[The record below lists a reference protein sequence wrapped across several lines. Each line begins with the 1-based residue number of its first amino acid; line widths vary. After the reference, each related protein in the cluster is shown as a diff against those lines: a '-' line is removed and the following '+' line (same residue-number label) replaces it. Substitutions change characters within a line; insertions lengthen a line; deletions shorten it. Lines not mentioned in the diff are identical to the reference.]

1 MGIARGRA
9 RAAGA
14 SETAV
19 GGPPT
24 PSPPPLEP
32 QDFSL
37 ARPDLEGDQ
46 ATPFAGAASNEPRG
60 AGQAPHSTILA
71 VVGRQYVPLIR
82 RWASLGAQKCCSLVV
97 PVETT
102 SAVFSTCMCSAG
114 WAVAPR
120 PCSMRQECPLRTIQI
135 FCMGVCIKL
144 GHRCYRYLF

>member
-24 PSPPPLEP
+24 PSPLPLEP
-32 QDFSL
+32 KVFSL
-37 ARPDLEGDQ
+37 ARPYLEGDQ

-60 AGQAPHSTILA
+60 ARQAPHSTILA

-82 RWASLGAQKCCSLVV
+82 RWASLGAQKCCSLVA

-102 SAVFSTCMCSAG
+102 NAVYQRACVQVG
-114 WAVAPR
+114 GQLRRDLAV
-120 PCSMRQECPLRTIQI
+120 
-135 FCMGVCIKL
+135 
-144 GHRCYRYLF
+144 